1 MRQFILILTIIPL
14 FHGCLYFND
23 TGISTK
29 LYSEGDE
36 YYDANGNY
44 RIDCCDYQK
53 CNKNIEE
60 YKNLEHYQLYLE
72 Y

>member
-1 MRQFILILTIIPL
+1 MSPF
-14 FHGCLYFND
+14 FCGCLYFND

-29 LYSEGDE
+29 LYSEGNE

-44 RIDCCDYQK
+44 QIDCSNCKK

-60 YKNLEHYQLYLE
+60 YKNLKKY
-72 Y
+72 